1 MGGFRNRKRGTT
13 GSERGQAL
21 VETAFVLIL
30 LIILTFAIIDFA
42 SLFYVYLALENGVSQ
57 ATRFGI
63 TGQQYLDPNP
73 MAPPGS
79 LLSRI
84 ESIKTA
90 MKNNTPTLDLTNP
103 SNPQYSFEKL
113 VGTTWTA
120 YGSGEDI
127 KGGEIMRVTVQ
138 YHWNLITP
146 LIRPFFPSGGIDI
159 RVTSSVK
166 NEGFS

>member
-1 MGGFRNRKRGTT
+1 MDVHPIRKSQPTR
-13 GSERGQAL
+13 SERGQAL

-30 LIILTFAIIDFA
+30 LVTLTFAIVDFA

-57 ATRFGI
+57 ATRIGI
-63 TGQQYLDPNP
+63 TGKQYLDPNP
-73 MAPPGS
+73 MVPPGT

-84 ESIKTA
+84 DSIKTA
-90 MKNNTPTLDLTNP
+90 MQNSAPTLNFTS
-103 SNPQYSFEKL
+103 SNPVYTFEHL

-120 YGSGEDI
+120 YTSGQDTQ
-127 KGGEIMRVTVQ
+127 GNDIMRVTVR

-146 LIRPFFPSGGIDI
+146 LIRPFFPSGGMDI
-159 RVTSSVK
+159 TVQSSVK